1 MNRKPISPTTHAIID
16 YAFSAVQIVGPS
28 VLKLDKSAIKT
39 YAQLGT
45 AFLAVNSVTD
55 TPLTTEPQISF
66 RTHQKSDLGFL
77 AMTALLTVTPMI
89 RRNKKTLFFHLGF
102 LALAAANYLLTDYKA
117 GSSKLAEPFPEDEHN
132 RTSNKTSDKT
142 SHSPLAPASSQ
153 MENFP
158 L

>member
-1 MNRKPISPTTHAIID
+1 MNKKPISPTTHAIID
-16 YAFSAVQIVGPS
+16 YAFSALQIAGPS
-28 VLKLDKSAIKT
+28 VLKLDKSATKT

-55 TPLTTEPQISF
+55 TPLTAQPQISF
-66 RTHQKSDLGFL
+66 KTHQKSDLGFL

-117 GSSKLAEPFPEDEHN
+117 GSSKLNKTFPEDDRGTTPQN
-132 RTSNKTSDKT
+132 TTSTLN
-142 SHSPLAPASSQ
+142 LAPDSVSS
-153 MENFP
+153 
-158 L
+158 